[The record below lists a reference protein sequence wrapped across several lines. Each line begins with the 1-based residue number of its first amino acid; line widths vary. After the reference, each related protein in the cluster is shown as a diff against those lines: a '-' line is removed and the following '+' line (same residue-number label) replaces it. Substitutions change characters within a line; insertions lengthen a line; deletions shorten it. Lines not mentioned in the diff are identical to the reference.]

1 MKVEQFNEVIKLID
15 SGLSLRK
22 ACEKLNYCR
31 ASFHN
36 LVNSNKELLDQ
47 YTHAR
52 EGRSEL
58 LFEQILEIANHTEE
72 DHTPFTGSNVIQRD
86 RLRVDSNK
94 WVLSKMSPNKYGD
107 KIDVVSDGQ
116 KIESISVQIIRPKD
130 SE

>member
-1 MKVEQFNEVIKLID
+1 MKIEQFNEVIKLID

-22 ACEKLNYCR
+22 ACETLGCYR
-31 ASFHN
+31 RDFHK
-36 LVNSNKELLDQ
+36 LVNNSKELNDQ

-86 RLRVDSNK
+86 RLRVDSIK
-94 WVLSKMSPNKYGD
+94 WVLSKMAPHKYGD

-116 KIESISVQIIRPKD
+116 KIESISVQIIRPKE

>member
-1 MKVEQFNEVIKLID
+1 MKIEQFYEVIELIKN
-15 SGLSLRK
+15 GK
-22 ACEKLNYCR
+22 AVKVACEELKHSRTDFY
-31 ASFHN
+31 N
-36 LVNSNKELLDQ
+36 LINKNVELMNT

-52 EGRSEL
+52 EERSEL

-86 RLRVDSNK
+86 RLRVDSIK

-116 KIESISVQIIRPKD
+116 KIESISVQIIRPK
-130 SE
+130 EGE

>member
-1 MKVEQFNEVIKLID
+1 MKIEQFNEVIELIKN
-15 SGLSLRK
+15 GK
-22 ACEKLNYCR
+22 AVKVACEELKYSR
-31 ASFHN
+31 TDFYN
-36 LVNSNKELLDQ
+36 LINKNVELMNT

-52 EGRSEL
+52 EERSEL

-86 RLRVDSNK
+86 RLRVDAIK

-116 KIESISVQIIRPKD
+116 KIESISVQIIRPK
-130 SE
+130 EGE